1 MNTKIFLSVGRTFT
15 PQQELFVST
24 LESFLTSQGFI
35 PQTVGR
41 TYFSSQQPLKAVM
54 ELMDECAGTII
65 LAFERTQ
72 IIQAF
77 EKRGSKDE
85 RQITDLKLPTVW
97 NQIEA
102 TIAYSKGH
110 PLLVVVENG
119 LKAEGLLE
127 QGYDW
132 YVQSVP
138 LNQDALSGREFQ
150 GMFSDWKRRVEQ
162 SAAEKLDSKVGLGLK
177 PQTSPAVQSDLKTS
191 SAPTW
196 VAKTDVTG
204 EKIRILFLTANPT
217 DTNRLR
223 LDEESRAIDQ
233 SLRRA
238 EFRDRFELEQFQA
251 VRVGDLQE
259 CLLRFKPHIV
269 HFSGHGSEEG
279 EIYLQDVTGTSK
291 PVSEKSLG
299 KLFAVLKD
307 NIRCVV
313 LNACYSQKQ
322 TDAIAE
328 HIDAVVGMSTAIGD
342 QAAIS
347 FSAAFYQAL
356 AYGRDL
362 QTAFDL
368 GTIQID
374 LESIPEEDTPQLIAP
389 RVDPKTMRLA

>member
-110 PLLVVVENG
+110 PLLVIVENG

-322 TDAIAE
+322 ADAIAE

>member
-1 MNTKIFLSVGRTFT
+1 MNTKVFLSVGRTFT
-15 PQQELFVST
+15 PQQEFFVSA
-24 LESFLTSQGFI
+24 LESFLTSQGLT

-41 TYFSSQQPLKAVM
+41 TFFSSQQPLKAVL

-85 RQITDLKLPTVW
+85 RQIADLKLPTVW

-102 TIAYSKGH
+102 TVAYSKGH
-110 PLLVVVENG
+110 PLLVIVENG

-132 YVQSVP
+132 YVQPV
-138 LNQDALSGREFQ
+138 ALSAESLSSREFQ
-150 GMFSDWKRRVEQ
+150 GMFADWKRRVEQ
-162 SAAEKLDSKVGLGLK
+162 KATEKASPKENLTQKAA
-177 PQTSPAVQSDLKTS
+177 QAPAVRPESEAEPALARERKAAAAS
-191 SAPTW
+191 
-196 VAKTDVTG
+196 

-259 CLLRFKPHIV
+259 CLLRVRPHIV

-279 EIYLQDVTGTSK
+279 EIYLQDSTGLSK
-291 PVSEKSLG
+291 PVSEKALG
-299 KLFAVLKD
+299 KLFGVLKD

-313 LNACYSQKQ
+313 LNACFSRVQA
-322 TDAIAE
+322 DAIAQ
-328 HIDAVVGMSTAIGD
+328 HIDAVVGMTKAIGD
-342 QAAIS
+342 DAAIS

-374 LESIPEEDTPQLIAP
+374 LESIPEQDTPQLIAG
-389 RVDPKTMRLA
+389 RVDAKLMKLA

>member
-1 MNTKIFLSVGRTFT
+1 MNTKIFLSVGRTFN
-15 PQQELFVST
+15 PQQENFVSS
-24 LESFLTSQGFI
+24 LENFLSSQGLT

-41 TYFSSQQPLKAVM
+41 TYFSSQQPLKAVV

-72 IIQAF
+72 IVQAL

-85 RQITDLKLPTVW
+85 RQLSDLKLPTVW

-102 TIAYSKGH
+102 TVAYSKGH
-110 PLLVVVENG
+110 PLLVIVEEG

-132 YVQSVP
+132 YVGRVSLSP
-138 LNQDALSGREFQ
+138 EALYTREFQ
-150 GMFSDWKRRVEQ
+150 GMFGDWKRRVEQ
-162 SAAEKLDSKVGLGLK
+162 AEAAKLSVKENPRPVAEQVVAMPPAK
-177 PQTSPAVQSDLKTS
+177 PAPAAVDRS
-191 SAPTW
+191 
-196 VAKTDVTG
+196 KTDLSS

-251 VRVGDLQE
+251 LRVGDLQE
-259 CLLRFKPHIV
+259 CLLRFRPHIV

-279 EIYLQDVTGTSK
+279 EIYLQDGGGMSK

-299 KLFAVLKD
+299 KLFGVLKD

-313 LNACYSQKQ
+313 LNACYSRTQA
-322 TDAIAE
+322 DAIAE
-328 HIDAVVGMSTAIGD
+328 HIDAVVGMSKEIGD

-347 FSAAFYQAL
+347 FSSAFYQAL

-368 GTIQID
+368 GSIQID

-389 RVDPKTMRLA
+389 RVEAKAMRLT

>member
-1 MNTKIFLSVGRTFT
+1 MNTKVFLSVGRTYT
-15 PQQELFVST
+15 PQQEFFVSA
-24 LESFLTSQGFI
+24 LESFLTSQSFI

-72 IIQAF
+72 IVQAF

-85 RQITDLKLPTVW
+85 RQLADLKLPTVW

-102 TIAYSKGH
+102 TVAYSKGH
-110 PLLVVVENG
+110 PLLVIVENG

-132 YVQSVP
+132 YVQPVALSA
-138 LNQDALSGREFQ
+138 DALSSREFQ
-150 GMFSDWKRRVEQ
+150 GMFSDWKRRVEKKAASMNGAKEAALPAPEQQ
-162 SAAEKLDSKVGLGLK
+162 SA
-177 PQTSPAVQSDLKTS
+177 P
-191 SAPTW
+191 APTLRP
-196 VAKTDVTG
+196 APAAAEQPKSDKSN

-279 EIYLQDVTGTSK
+279 EIYLQDANGMSK

-299 KLFAVLKD
+299 KLFSVLKD

-313 LNACYSQKQ
+313 LNACYSRKQ
-322 TDAIAE
+322 ADAIAE

-356 AYGRDL
+356 AYGRNL

-368 GTIQID
+368 GTLQID
-374 LESIPEEDTPQLIAP
+374 LESIPEEETPQLIAG
-389 RVDPKTMRLA
+389 RIDAKTMKLT

>member
-1 MNTKIFLSVGRTFT
+1 MGTKIFLSVGRTYT
-15 PQQELFVST
+15 PQQESFVTS
-24 LESFLTSQGFI
+24 LEGFLTSQGLT

-41 TYFSSQQPLKAVM
+41 TYFSSLQPLKAVV
-54 ELMDECAGTII
+54 ELMEDCAGTII

-72 IIQAF
+72 ILQAV

-85 RQITDLKLPTVW
+85 RQLADLKLPTVW

-102 TIAYSKGH
+102 TVAYSKGH
-110 PLLVVVENG
+110 PLLVIVEEG
-119 LKAEGLLE
+119 LKSEGLLE
-127 QGYDW
+127 EGYDW
-132 YVQSVP
+132 YVGRIP
-138 LNQDALSGREFQ
+138 LSPEALYSKEFQ
-150 GMFSDWKRRVEQ
+150 GMFNDWKRRVGKNEAGKSPAEEHPRPQAEQ
-162 SAAEKLDSKVGLGLK
+162 AAAMPSVK
-177 PQTSPAVQSDLKTS
+177 PTPVPADAQKTSPIS
-191 SAPTW
+191 
-196 VAKTDVTG
+196 

-251 VRVGDLQE
+251 VRVSDLQE
-259 CLLRFKPHIV
+259 CLLRFRPHIV
-269 HFSGHGSEEG
+269 HFSGHGSEAG
-279 EIYLQDVTGTSK
+279 EIYLQDASGMSK

-299 KLFAVLKD
+299 KLFRVLQD

-313 LNACYSQKQ
+313 LNACYSRIQA
-322 TDAIAE
+322 DAIAE
-328 HIDAVVGMSTAIGD
+328 HIDAVVGMSQAIGD

-347 FSAAFYQAL
+347 FSSAFYQAL

-374 LESIPEEDTPQLIAP
+374 LESIPDEDVPQLIAP
-389 RVDPKTMRLA
+389 RLEAKLIKLA

>member
-15 PQQELFVST
+15 PQQEIFVST
-24 LESFLTSQGFI
+24 LENFLTSQGFT

-54 ELMDECAGTII
+54 ELMDECAGSII

-72 IIQAF
+72 IVQAF

-85 RQITDLKLPTVW
+85 RQIADLKLPTVW

-110 PLLVVVENG
+110 PLLVIVENG

-138 LNQDALSGREFQ
+138 LSQDALSGREFQ
-150 GMFSDWKRRVEQ
+150 GMFSDWKRRVELN
-162 SAAEKLDSKVGLGLK
+162 AAAKLDPKGSAGPKA
-177 PQTSPAVQSDLKTS
+177 QTGPVNQTNSEPASDS
-191 SAPTW
+191 MRVP
-196 VAKTDVTG
+196 KTDPSI

-233 SLRRA
+233 GLRRA

-251 VRVGDLQE
+251 LRPVNGLTAAVHVQLAVDLFDVPAH
-259 CLLRFKPHIV
+259 RF
-269 HFSGHGSEEG
+269 
-279 EIYLQDVTGTSK
+279 D
-291 PVSEKSLG
+291 
-299 KLFAVLKD
+299 
-307 NIRCVV
+307 R
-313 LNACYSQKQ
+313 
-322 TDAIAE
+322 
-328 HIDAVVGMSTAIGD
+328 
-342 QAAIS
+342 
-347 FSAAFYQAL
+347 
-356 AYGRDL
+356 
-362 QTAFDL
+362 
-368 GTIQID
+368 
-374 LESIPEEDTPQLIAP
+374 
-389 RVDPKTMRLA
+389 